1 MPTWR
6 PSARVFAAWSRRH
19 NLNAPAMEIL
29 TGVLP
34 VAEVDKHWT
43 NDRLDLWG
51 LFMQQVGT
59 VTANRLAACTLLA
72 GDLEVL
78 VHKIECQVVIV
89 GVTAGN
95 IIPVHIFT
103 PLQGYLPTAVNVA
116 LVLPWLQTM
125 VRPQDPGR
133 LARAVGLIG
142 ETDAGLMVVTVNGAP
157 HVAVG
162 PSYSLST
169 YAAGMA
175 GGRRHVLWG
184 FQDPPLRLKPFM
196 QLSVQT
202 LAQMPTSIA
211 IQVNIFYTERVF
223 QGDVG

>member
-1 MPTWR
+1 MPLWKAST
-6 PSARVFAAWSRRH
+6 RVWAAWSRRH
-19 NLNAPAMEIL
+19 GLNAPAQEIL
-29 TGVLP
+29 TGIIP
-34 VAEVDKHWT
+34 TAQVDKHWQ

-51 LFMQQVGT
+51 IFMQQIGTATVG
-59 VTANRLAACTLLA
+59 RLGACTLLA
-72 GDLEVL
+72 GQLEVL
-78 VHKIECQVVIV
+78 VHKIECQLVIT

-95 IIPVHIFT
+95 IIPVHLFT

-133 LARAVGLIG
+133 LAQAVGLIG

-162 PSYSLST
+162 PSYSINT

-184 FQDPPLRLKPFM
+184 FQDPPLRIKPGE